1 MMRHVLTHAVVAAE
15 EDDETPVDEFILRLN
30 SVIKLYKLEI
40 SKVRDE
46 KDGATNYVLVNLAD
60 NQVSRQSSLRPQQ
73 QLHFFNRILTAILS
87 SDDKSLAV
95 IEALNMVLD
104 MDSSGSSRQPK
115 MGIGQAEGLTD
126 LWVRDHLLERCD
138 DGDSLILG
146 FVALAEFSHFIKA
159 QYAES
164 YKQCPGCQ
172 LICLRGVT
180 CQTCASKTHVHCTAT
195 VPDNFPS
202 FKCLTCRTD

>member
-1 MMRHVLTHAVVAAE
+1 MHVAAE
-15 EDDETPVDEFILRLN
+15 EDDRTPVDEFILRLN

-46 KDGATNYVLVNLAD
+46 KDGTTNYVLVNLA
-60 NQVSRQSSLRPQQ
+60 NNHVSRQSSLRPQQ

-87 SDDKSLAV
+87 SEDKAVPV

-104 MDSSGSSRQPK
+104 MESSGSRGQPK
-115 MGIGQAEGLTD
+115 MGIGQAEELTD

-138 DGDSLILG
+138 DGDNLILG

-159 QYAES
+159 QYPDS

-172 LICLRGVT
+172 LICLRGVS
-180 CQTCASKTHVHCTAT
+180 CQNCSSNTHVHCTAT

-202 FKCLTCRTD
+202 FKCLNCQTE